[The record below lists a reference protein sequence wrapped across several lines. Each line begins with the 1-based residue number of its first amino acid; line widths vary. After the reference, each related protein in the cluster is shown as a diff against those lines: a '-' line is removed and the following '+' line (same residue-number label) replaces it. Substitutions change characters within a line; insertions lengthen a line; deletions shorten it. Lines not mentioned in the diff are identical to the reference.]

1 MKKILGIISI
11 GVGPLLSIGIAT
23 NAYKNKQKEAFAK
36 EREYLSLV
44 APKVKENMKK
54 FLKKR
59 K

>member
-11 GVGPLLSIGIAT
+11 GFGAILGIGIAA
-23 NAYKNKQKEAFAK
+23 NAYKNKQEETFAK

-44 APKVKENMKK
+44 APKVREKMKK
-54 FLKKR
+54 FIKER

>member
-11 GVGPLLSIGIAT
+11 GLGTLLGIGIAT
-23 NAYKNKQKEAFAK
+23 NAYKNKQKEAFKK

-54 FLKKR
+54 FIKKR